1 MVNYYLY
8 PEQAGQGSPVNAVSF
23 LQELVRIDTTPGR
36 EEHGVLRA
44 AEEMRRL
51 EFDDVV
57 IDAHGNLIGRIGPE
71 GAKTLVVDGH
81 IDTVPVY
88 SIDDWQHDPFGA
100 EIVDGYL
107 YGRGS
112 VDMKA
117 AIAAFI
123 HAGGELRRDGGELA
137 GCVLVVVSIA
147 EEMREGA
154 TLAGS
159 FAGRPVDWCIIG
171 EPTSLAVAHAQ
182 RGRVRIEV
190 EVWGQGVH
198 AAASSSGVNAVELMA
213 EVLRRTKELRGPR
226 HPSLGGRDINLI
238 DIRSEPYPSIS
249 TIPDYCVARFDVRF
263 LPGESRESILNLMQN
278 LLPLGSRGRVRV
290 GPASF
295 TTYTGAHYELDDMAL
310 SWETPPSHELVR
322 KALAASGADL
332 GIYPFCTNGS
342 YFAGE
347 RGIPTIGYGPGA
359 AVLAHATDEA
369 VLVTEVEQAVHGYR
383 SIFESLLRSS

>member
-1 MVNYYLY
+1 MSV
-8 PEQAGQGSPVNAVSF
+8 VSF
-23 LQELVRIDTTPGR
+23 LQDLIRIDTTPGR
-36 EEHGVLRA
+36 EEQGILRA
-44 AEEMRRL
+44 AEEMRHL

-57 IDAHGNLIGRIGPE
+57 IDGHGNLIGRIGPA

-88 SIDDWQHDPFGA
+88 TLDAWQHDPFGA
-100 EIVDGYL
+100 DIVDGYL
-107 YGRGS
+107 FGRGS

-123 HAGGELRRDGGELA
+123 YGGGELRRRGGELG
-137 GCVLVVVSIA
+137 GCVLLVVSIA

-154 TLAGS
+154 TLAES
-159 FAGRPVDWCIIG
+159 FAGRPADWCIIG
-171 EPTSLAVAHAQ
+171 EPTGLSIAHAQ
-182 RGRVRIEV
+182 RGRARIEV
-190 EVWGQGVH
+190 EVRGRSVH
-198 AAASSSGVNAVELMA
+198 AAASSSGINAVELMA
-213 EVLRRTKELRGPR
+213 EIIRRARELRGPS

-263 LPGESRESILNLMQN
+263 LPGESRESLLEVMQS
-278 LLPLGSRGRVRV
+278 LLPAGGRGRVRV
-290 GPASF
+290 MPASF
-295 TTYTGAHYELDDMAL
+295 TTYTGAHYELEDMAL
-310 SWETPPSHELVR
+310 SWETPASHELVQ
-322 KALAASGADL
+322 KARAAAGAEL

-359 AVLAHATDEA
+359 AVQAHAVDEA
-369 VLVTEVEQAVHGYR
+369 VPVAEVEQAVDGYS
-383 SIFESLLRSS
+383 SIFAAVLGRR

>member
-1 MVNYYLY
+1 M
-8 PEQAGQGSPVNAVSF
+8 NAVSF

-36 EEHGVLRA
+36 EKRGVLRA
-44 AEEMRRL
+44 AEEMRNL

-88 SIDDWQHDPFGA
+88 SPAAWQHDPFGA
-100 EIVDGYL
+100 DIVDGLL

-123 HAGGELRRDGGELA
+123 HAGGELRRNGVELA
-137 GCVLVVVSIA
+137 GCVLLVVSIA

-154 TLAGS
+154 TLAES
-159 FAGRPVDWCIIG
+159 FVGRPADWCIIG

-182 RGRVRIEV
+182 RGRARIEV
-190 EVWGQGVH
+190 EIWGRSVH
-198 AAASSSGVNAVELMA
+198 AAASSSGINAVELMA
-213 EVLRRTKELRGPR
+213 EVLRRAKELRGPR

-263 LPGESRESILNLMQN
+263 LPGESRESILNLMQD
-278 LLPLGSRGRVRV
+278 LLPAGSRGAVRV

-295 TTYTGAHYELDDMAL
+295 TTYTGAHYDLEDMAL
-310 SWETPPSHELVR
+310 SWETPRSHELVQQ
-322 KALAASGADL
+322 AQAASGAEL
-332 GIYPFCTNGS
+332 GVYPFCTNGS

-359 AVLAHATDEA
+359 AARAHAVDEA
-369 VLVTEVEQAVHGYR
+369 VPVAEVEQAVRGYT
-383 SIFESLLRSS
+383 SIFAALLGRGDLAV

>member
-1 MVNYYLY
+1 M
-8 PEQAGQGSPVNAVSF
+8 NAVSF

-36 EEHGVLRA
+36 EEQGILRV

-57 IDAHGNLIGRIGPE
+57 IDAHGNLIGRVGQA

-88 SIDDWQHDPFGA
+88 TPDAWQHDPFGA
-100 EIVDGYL
+100 DIVDGHL

-123 HAGGELRRDGGELA
+123 HAGGELKRSGGELA
-137 GCVLVVVSIA
+137 GCVQLVVSIA

-154 TLAGS
+154 TLAES
-159 FAGRPVDWCIIG
+159 FADRPADWCIIG
-171 EPTSLAVAHAQ
+171 EPTGLSVAHAQ
-182 RGRVRIEV
+182 RGRARIEV
-190 EVWGQGVH
+190 EVWGRSVH
-198 AAASSSGVNAVELMA
+198 AAASSSGINAVELMA
-213 EVLRRTKELRGPR
+213 EVLRRAKELRGPN

-238 DIRSEPYPSIS
+238 DIHSEPYPSIS

-263 LPGESRESILNLMQN
+263 LPGESRESMLNLMQN
-278 LLPLGSRGRVRV
+278 LLPSGCRGRVRV
-290 GPASF
+290 RPASF
-295 TTYTGAHYELDDMAL
+295 TTYTGAHYELEDMAL
-310 SWETPPSHELVR
+310 SWETPPSHELVQ
-322 KALAASGADL
+322 KARAASGAEL

-359 AVLAHATDEA
+359 AVQAHAVDEA
-369 VLVTEVEQAVHGYR
+369 VPVAEVERAVRGYS
-383 SIFESLLRSS
+383 SIFAAVLSGDERPAV

>member
-1 MVNYYLY
+1 M
-8 PEQAGQGSPVNAVSF
+8 NAVSF

-36 EEHGVLRA
+36 EEQGILRA

-51 EFDDVV
+51 QFDDVV

-88 SIDDWQHDPFGA
+88 SPDAWQHDPFGA
-100 EIVDGYL
+100 DIVDDHL

-123 HAGGELRRDGGELA
+123 HAGGELKRSGVELA
-137 GCVLVVVSIA
+137 GCVLLVVSIA

-154 TLAGS
+154 TLAES
-159 FAGRPVDWCIIG
+159 FAGRLADWCVIG
-171 EPTSLAVAHAQ
+171 EPTSLAIAHAQ
-182 RGRVRIEV
+182 RGRARIEV
-190 EVWGQGVH
+190 EVWGRSVH
-198 AAASSSGVNAVELMA
+198 AAASSSGINAVELMA
-213 EVLRRTKELRGPR
+213 EVLRRVKELRGPR
-226 HPSLGGRDINLI
+226 HTSLGGRDINLI

-263 LPGESRESILNLMQN
+263 LPGESRESILNLMED
-278 LLPLGSRGRVRV
+278 LLPAGCRARVRV

-295 TTYTGAHYELDDMAL
+295 TTYTGAHYELEDMAL
-310 SWETPPSHELVR
+310 SWETPPSDELVQ
-322 KALAASGADL
+322 KARAASGAEL

-359 AVLAHATDEA
+359 AVRAHAVDEA
-369 VLVTEVEQAVHGYR
+369 VPVAEVEQAVRGYR
-383 SIFESLLRSS
+383 SIFAAILAHGEISAV